1 MQKEE
6 NYAQQYT
13 ENSLPERFDSWIKKV
28 LENLIFNEV
37 RSCAR
42 KKIRQS
48 EYSAEDIDNIAVYD
62 PFAEEELIEI
72 LLGNTPLLL
81 KDRKLAESLGKISK
95 RKQQAIEGTIILG
108 IPVNML
114 AEILGI
120 DEQIIRNYKKR
131 GLDEL
136 RSMMEGSE
144 DE

>member
-28 LENLIFNEV
+28 LENLVFNEV

-42 KKIRQS
+42 RKISQPEFFS
-48 EYSAEDIDNIAVYD
+48 EDIDNLAVFD
-62 PFAEEELIEI
+62 PFGDEELIEI
-72 LLGNTPLLL
+72 LLGNTPVML

-108 IPVNML
+108 IPIKIV
-114 AEILGI
+114 AEMLGI
-120 DEQIIRNYKKR
+120 DEQIVRNYKNR

-144 DE
+144 HE